1 MHVNDFIGSLPKVQ
15 QKKVW
20 RVVDANGTTVQHVGS
35 TDNRKATAEAYIAS
49 KYPGRDLTLVFSH
62 YNGLIAVAR

>member
-15 QKKVW
+15 KKKVW

-35 TDNRKATAEAYIAS
+35 TDNRKATAEDYIAE
-49 KYPGRDLTLVFSH
+49 KYPGLVFTLVFSH
-62 YNGLIAVAR
+62 YNGYVAIPR